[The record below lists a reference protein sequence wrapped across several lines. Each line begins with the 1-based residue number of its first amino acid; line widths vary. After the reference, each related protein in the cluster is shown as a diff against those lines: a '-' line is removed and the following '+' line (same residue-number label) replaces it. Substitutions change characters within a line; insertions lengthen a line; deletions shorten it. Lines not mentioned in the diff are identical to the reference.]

1 MVSKQSCTV
10 HYTVRFVATPE
21 EDTAGRLLFSQLLEH
36 ILLNA
41 INPGQTE
48 ERGGEK
54 KIRSFLFA
62 EYIRHH

>member
-1 MVSKQSCTV
+1 M
-10 HYTVRFVATPE
+10 ATPE
-21 EDTAGRLLFSQLLEH
+21 EDTADRLLFSQLLEH

-54 KIRSFLFA
+54 DKVIFISRVHQASLA
-62 EYIRHH
+62 M

>member
-1 MVSKQSCTV
+1 M

-21 EDTAGRLLFSQLLEH
+21 EDTADRLLFSQLLEH

-54 KIRSFLFA
+54 DKVIFISRVHQASLA
-62 EYIRHH
+62 M